1 MPRINID
8 DNLYFDPRFK
18 ALTKLLNSEE
28 MALGRMVVI
37 FRMAQKYYVDDKK
50 LIPIDIWEMQG
61 FDDVEKVG
69 LAERRENGIY
79 VKGSEQY
86 FDWLIKIKAKSKKG
100 GVKSAAIRKQKYGTA
115 QPKTQSENVKD
126 STISKPHRSVH
137 LNNLR
142 TTPNP
147 LNSLLPLPDIHI
159 DPSTGE
165 SSYAR
170 ARAAPVD
177 KDVDNFLNVY
187 CTAMEKHY
195 GKRPLKTSKLIDL
208 ATEIIAEVGLDRSV
222 ALAGH
227 FCASNREYYVKRMHS
242 LDVMLADLAIL
253 DMCD

>member
-28 MALGRMVVI
+28 MALGRMIVI

-86 FDWLIKIKAKSKKG
+86 FDWLIKIKSKSKKG

-115 QPKTQSENVKD
+115 QPTDNVKD
-126 STISKPHRSVH
+126 STPSSNHHRSVQ
-137 LNNLR
+137 LNQLR

-147 LNSLLPLPDIHI
+147 LALNSLLPLPDIHI
-159 DPSTGE
+159 DLSPGE
-165 SSYAR
+165 YNYAR

-242 LDVMLADLAIL
+242 LEVMLADLAIL